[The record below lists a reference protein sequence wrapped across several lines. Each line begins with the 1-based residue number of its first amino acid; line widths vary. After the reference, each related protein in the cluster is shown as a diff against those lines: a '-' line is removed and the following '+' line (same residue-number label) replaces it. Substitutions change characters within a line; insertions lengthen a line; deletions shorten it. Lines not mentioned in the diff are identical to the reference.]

1 MSEWPDDSGGA
12 CVRASLLRNGSRL
25 GAQRMMGG
33 TEREHVKAI
42 FKGVREVGSTE
53 MVCQECCHCCY
64 KTVQQTYIF
73 QPVIG
78 LSGP

>member
-1 MSEWPDDSGGA
+1 
-12 CVRASLLRNGSRL
+12 
-25 GAQRMMGG
+25 MMGG
-33 TEREHVKAI
+33 TEREHVKPI
-42 FKGVREVGSTE
+42 CKGVREVGSTE
-53 MVCQECCHCCY
+53 MVCQECCHCCD

>member
-12 CVRASLLRNGSRL
+12 YVPVWLRNGSRL

-33 TEREHVKAI
+33 TEREHVKPI
-42 FKGVREVGSTE
+42 CKGVREVGSTE
-53 MVCQECCHCCY
+53 MVCQECCHCCD